1 LAKLLRVTH
10 RLYELLSCR
19 ATNDFVVGTVGGGC
33 VEALVTDHYPTARR
47 EAAVHAA
54 VLSKKGL
61 HVDPP
66 ADYHELGREGR
77 YAWVHS
83 DRSHGQLAVARLF
96 RHEALDYKREPFRVI
111 SVVSPKLGTPILFV
125 AVGESA
131 KGSHH
136 ISLLREVDSS
146 LKFRPYSLL
155 DIRGWLEGAQKF
167 GMKRFA
173 EPVVHP
179 ILTPIVDVPAEVSL
193 GFKAA

>member
-1 LAKLLRVTH
+1 MTDRY
-10 RLYELLSCR
+10 YELLSCR

-47 EAAVHAA
+47 EATVHAA
-54 VLSKKGL
+54 VLSRKGV

-66 ADYHELGREGR
+66 DNYHELGREGR
-77 YAWVHS
+77 YTWVHS
-83 DRSHGQLAVARLF
+83 DRSQGQLAVGRLF
-96 RHEALDYKREPFRVI
+96 RHEALDYERELFRVI
-111 SVVSPKLGTPILFV
+111 SVVGPKLGTPILFV
-125 AVGESA
+125 AVGEGA

-146 LKFRPYSLL
+146 LKLRPYSLF
-155 DIRGWLEGAQKF
+155 DIRGWLNGAQKI

-173 EPVVHP
+173 DPMVHP
-179 ILTPIVDVPAEVSL
+179 LLTPIVDVPAEISL

>member
-1 LAKLLRVTH
+1 MTDRF
-10 RLYELLSCR
+10 YELLSCR

-33 VEALVTDHYPTARR
+33 VEALVTDHYPTARH
-47 EAAVHAA
+47 EATIHAA

-66 ADYHELGREGR
+66 ASHHELGREGR

-96 RHEALDYKREPFRVI
+96 RHEALDYEREPFRVI

-125 AVGESA
+125 AVGEGA
-131 KGSHH
+131 QGSHH

-155 DIRGWLEGAQKF
+155 DIRGWLDGAEKS
-167 GMKRFA
+167 GMKRLA
-173 EPVVHP
+173 DPIVHP
-179 ILTPIVDVPAEVSL
+179 LLTPIVDVPVEVSF
-193 GFKAA
+193 GFQAA